1 MPLSTL
7 IRTGL
12 RRGRPSSALR
22 SFSALAETTT
32 SEVSTS
38 PSATT
43 ASNDNATAGAV
54 TEILTNQDWINL
66 KQQAAASN
74 RGILLQFTAAWCPPC
89 RVISPVV
96 ASLAEKTAS
105 TLNVVK
111 ADIDNIEIGDVVSEH
126 AVSAV
131 PMFVGYGKDG
141 TKRVSFTGA
150 DKAALERAVDELS
163 K

>member
-1 MPLSTL
+1 MGGCAPPYSHC
-7 IRTGL
+7 
-12 RRGRPSSALR
+12 SS
-22 SFSALAETTT
+22 
-32 SEVSTS
+32 
-38 PSATT
+38 P
-43 ASNDNATAGAV
+43 
-54 TEILTNQDWINL
+54 
-66 KQQAAASN
+66 
-74 RGILLQFTAAWCPPC
+74 
-89 RVISPVV
+89 
-96 ASLAEKTAS
+96 AS